1 MIMSAFGNNDVS
13 TEASLTRTAGSAT
26 VSMILDDDE
35 IFLSAVF
42 DEARLLVIL
51 NIV

>member
-1 MIMSAFGNNDVS
+1 MIMYAFGNNDVIP
-13 TEASLTRTAGSAT
+13 EASLTRTAGSAT

-35 IFLSAVF
+35 IFPSTVF

-51 NIV
+51 NIL